1 MGAPPLRLDYSANT
15 YLVLSSSSSSPP
27 TLPSGSSNSALS
39 SRLSYAG
46 PLGPGNLDKEHVFAL
61 HGVPSDGSTAAG
73 LDERQQLV
81 DRAADALRATGE
93 GKVDVMTPHMRSKR

>member
-1 MGAPPLRLDYSANT
+1 MGPPPLRLDYSANT

-27 TLPSGSSNSALS
+27 ALSPDPADAAHS

-61 HGVPSDGSTAAG
+61 NGVPSSGSGASAAH
-73 LDERQQLV
+73 DHQQLV
-81 DRAADALRATGE
+81 DRAADVLRQTGE
-93 GKVDVMTPHMRSKR
+93 GKVEVMTPHMRSKR